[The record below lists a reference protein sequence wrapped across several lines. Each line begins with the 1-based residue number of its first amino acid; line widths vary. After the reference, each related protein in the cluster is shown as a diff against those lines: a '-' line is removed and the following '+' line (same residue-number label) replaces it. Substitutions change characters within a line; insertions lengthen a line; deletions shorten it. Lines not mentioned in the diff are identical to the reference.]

1 MEQEYIKSILITG
14 AASGIGAATVKKI
27 AKKNVSLTLTTKSNS
42 EALEEIVDDA
52 RQKGSFVNYICGDLS
67 DKNFIKK
74 LVALGKVKTGVID
87 QFVANAGYAEKK
99 QFGNFN
105 RLELIKSIETMSLS
119 FADIINLCI
128 NDFKSSRC
136 GRVVSVSSFV
146 NKNIGLNNTIFPIT
160 AAAKGALE
168 ALTKTL
174 SFQLAKYQ
182 VTVNS
187 VSPGYTKKDGNH
199 SALSDK
205 EWNEI
210 ISKIPLERLAKPQDS
225 ANLIA
230 FLLSEEASYIT
241 GQIINVDGGLSII

>member
-1 MEQEYIKSILITG
+1 
-14 AASGIGAATVKKI
+14 
-27 AKKNVSLTLTTKSNS
+27 
-42 EALEEIVDDA
+42 
-52 RQKGSFVNYICGDLS
+52 
-67 DKNFIKK
+67 
-74 LVALGKVKTGVID
+74 
-87 QFVANAGYAEKK
+87 
-99 QFGNFN
+99 
-105 RLELIKSIETMSLS
+105 MSLS
-119 FADIINLCI
+119 FADIIKLCI

-182 VTVNS
+182 VTVNT

-210 ISKIPLERLAKPQDS
+210 ISKIPLDRLAKPQDS

-241 GQIINVDGGLSII
+241 GQIINVDGGLSLI

>member
-1 MEQEYIKSILITG
+1 M
-14 AASGIGAATVKKI
+14 
-27 AKKNVSLTLTTKSNS
+27 
-42 EALEEIVDDA
+42 
-52 RQKGSFVNYICGDLS
+52 
-67 DKNFIKK
+67 
-74 LVALGKVKTGVID
+74 
-87 QFVANAGYAEKK
+87 
-99 QFGNFN
+99 
-105 RLELIKSIETMSLS
+105 
-119 FADIINLCI
+119 
-128 NDFKSSRC
+128 
-136 GRVVSVSSFV
+136 
-146 NKNIGLNNTIFPIT
+146 
-160 AAAKGALE
+160 
-168 ALTKTL
+168 

-241 GQIINVDGGLSII
+241 GQIINVDGGLSLI